1 MNFKAKLFNDLF
13 KCVLKNTLIAKNE
26 NMRINKSYDKKNEII
41 GQKILYQIVG
51 IQIKTKQKA
60 N

>member
-41 GQKILYQIVG
+41 GQKYY
-51 IQIKTKQKA
+51 TK
-60 N
+60 

>member
-51 IQIKTKQKA
+51 I
-60 N
+60 